1 MTSSPPNAAGL
12 LNWHSGFVMASAQVA
27 GGFFAVYLLKAG
39 LSLALTFG
47 AIGAVLAVRFQLRF
61 LVLWL
66 VPKLGLRQSLAL
78 GTAVRA
84 AQFVPLA
91 YATHLYGLLAWIA
104 LLALSDALYWPL
116 YHTLVAGIGEPAS
129 RGKQV
134 GTLEVIRSIT
144 GIAGPALGGWLLAG
158 SGPVAT
164 FTLGAALQLAALWPL
179 WVMAEIPTGPVP
191 SWRRSLEGDRL
202 GFTLF
207 VADGVI
213 QIGWYFAWPMALF
226 LTLHADFAAYG
237 GAMALA
243 GLVAAFLSFTAGR
256 AIDRGHGIRLL
267 VLVAGLVA
275 GGTILRIVALGDET
289 QAVAVNAFSV
299 VAMALYTPLLMNT
312 MYNRAHR
319 LGPLGFHFFTES
331 GWDLGGIIGCCLAA
345 AIAAAGA
352 SLAYAMLP
360 AFLGITVI
368 CRMVIAAEREARGVA
383 LTAVQVAQPGAGAAH
398 PQRRFQ

>member
-12 LNWHSGFVMASAQVA
+12 LNWHSGLVMASAQVA

-39 LSLALTFG
+39 LSLALTFV
-47 AIGAVLAVRFQLRF
+47 ALGAVLAVRFQLRF

-66 VPKLGLRQSLAL
+66 VPKLGLRRSLAL
-78 GTAVRA
+78 GTAVRG

-91 YATHLYGLLAWIA
+91 YATHLSGLLAWIA
-104 LLALSDALYWPL
+104 LMALADALYWPL
-116 YHTLVAGIGEPAS
+116 YHALVAGIGVPAS
-129 RGKQV
+129 RGKQL

-164 FTLGAALQLAALWPL
+164 FTLGAFLQLAALWPL
-179 WVMAEIPTGPVP
+179 WAMAEIPAGPVP

-226 LTLHADFAAYG
+226 LTLRADFASYG

-243 GLVAAFLSFTAGR
+243 GLVAAILSFTAGR
-256 AIDRGHGIRLL
+256 AIDRGHGIWLL
-267 VLVAGLVA
+267 ILAAGLVT
-275 GGTILRIVALGDET
+275 GGTILRIVALGNET
-289 QAVAVNAFSV
+289 QAVAVNAFSTI
-299 VAMALYTPLLMNT
+299 AMALYTPLLMNT

-319 LGPLGFHFFTES
+319 LGPLAFHFFTES

-345 AIAAAGA
+345 AVAASGA

-360 AFLGITVI
+360 AFLGMAVI
-368 CRMVIAAEREARGVA
+368 CRTIITAERQAPSPTLSAAPVA
-383 LTAVQVAQPGAGAAH
+383 EP
-398 PQRRFQ
+398 

>member
-1 MTSSPPNAAGL
+1 
-12 LNWHSGFVMASAQVA
+12 MASAQVA

-39 LSLALTFG
+39 LSLALTFV
-47 AIGAVLAVRFQLRF
+47 AIGGVLAVRFQLRF

-66 VPKLGLRQSLAL
+66 VPKLGLRRSLAL

-91 YATHLYGLLAWIA
+91 YATHLYGLLGWIA
-104 LLALSDALYWPL
+104 LTALADALYWPL
-116 YHTLVAGIGEPAS
+116 YHALVAGIGAPAA
-129 RGKQV
+129 RGRQL
-134 GTLEVIRSIT
+134 GTLEVIRSVT

-164 FTLGAALQLAALWPL
+164 FTLGAALQLAALRPL
-179 WVMAEIPTGPVP
+179 WAMAEIPAGPVP
-191 SWRRSLEGDRL
+191 GWRRSLDGDRL

-213 QIGWYFAWPMALF
+213 QIGWCFVWPMALF
-226 LTLHADFAAYG
+226 LTLRADFASYG

-243 GLVAAFLSFTAGR
+243 GLVAAILSFTAGR
-256 AIDRGHGIRLL
+256 AIDRGHGIWLL
-267 VLVAGLVA
+267 VLAAVLVTGA
-275 GGTILRIVALGDET
+275 TILRIVALGDET
-289 QAVAVNAFSV
+289 QAVAVNAVSV

-319 LGPLGFHFFTES
+319 LGPLAFHFFTES

-345 AIAAAGA
+345 AVAAWGA

-360 AFLGITVI
+360 AFLGMIVI
-368 CRMVIAAEREARGVA
+368 CRMVIAAEREARFLA
-383 LTAVQVAQPGAGAAH
+383 LDPVQIVEP
-398 PQRRFQ
+398 